1 MGGKPFFVQVEDQL
15 VDKMM
20 IVQEVNIDEMLE
32 KVACNIIN
40 TFSDVENVL
49 CWAKGTGTDCETVI
63 ETSLVKAIVM

>member
-49 CWAKGTGTDCETVI
+49 C
-63 ETSLVKAIVM
+63 